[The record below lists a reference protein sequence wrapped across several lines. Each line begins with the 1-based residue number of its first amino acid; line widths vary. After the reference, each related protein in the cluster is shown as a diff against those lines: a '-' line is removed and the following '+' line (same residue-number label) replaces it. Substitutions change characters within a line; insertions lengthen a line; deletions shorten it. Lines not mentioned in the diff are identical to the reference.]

1 MKDTIKWLTSL
12 TLAASLLVAGP
23 STGVYAQTTTQE
35 DTSLVETTTVTEEAQ
50 TSSSTSAQTTETK
63 PMSFLL
69 LGTDT
74 GALGRTEHGR
84 SDVLMVATFNPTTKR
99 VTITSIPRDTYVEI
113 VGKGFEDK
121 INHAYAFGGPEMAVD
136 TVNQFLQIDLDHYIV
151 VNMGGLEQM
160 VDAVGGIEI
169 TPPNSFSIDGYNFV
183 AGQTVTADG
192 KMALAYARERHT
204 SGGDYARQERQRE
217 IIQAIVSKAASFDNL
232 FNLQAILSALD
243 NNFMTDLSMVEI
255 LNLVGQYKAA
265 NLTFETYQ
273 LTGDGTMIDG
283 IYYDIAREDILDQ
296 IKVQLKTELGL

>member
-1 MKDTIKWLTSL
+1 MKDTIKWLTSM
-12 TLAASLLVAGP
+12 TLAASLLVTGP
-23 STGVYAQTTTQE
+23 SAEVFAQTTTQE
-35 DTSLVETTTVTEEAQ
+35 DTSVVETTAVTHEAQ
-50 TSSSTSAQTTETK
+50 TASPSSAQATENK

-74 GALGRTEHGR
+74 GSLGRTEHGR
-84 SDVLMVATFNPTTKR
+84 SDVLMVATFNPTSKR

-121 INHAYAFGGPEMAVD
+121 INHAYAFGGPDMAVD

-160 VDAVGGIEI
+160 VDSVGGIEL
-169 TPPNSFSIDGYNFV
+169 TPPNSFSIDGYDFV

-192 KMALAYARERHT
+192 KMALAYARERYT

-217 IIQAIVSKAASFDNL
+217 IIQAVVSKAASFDSL
-232 FNLQAILSALD
+232 FNLQGILSALG
-243 NNFMTDLSMVEI
+243 NNLMTDLSMVDI

-265 NLTFETYQ
+265 DLTFETYQ
-273 LTGDGTMIDG
+273 LTGEGTMIDG
-283 IYYDIAREDILDQ
+283 IYYDIADEAILEQVKAQLQ
-296 IKVQLKTELGL
+296 IELGL